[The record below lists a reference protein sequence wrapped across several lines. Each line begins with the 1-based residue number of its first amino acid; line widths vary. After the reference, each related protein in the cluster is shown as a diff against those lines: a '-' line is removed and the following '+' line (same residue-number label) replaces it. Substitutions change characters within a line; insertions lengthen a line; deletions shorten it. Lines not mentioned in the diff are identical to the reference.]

1 MVEQKKIM
9 LKVCVVDE
17 ENQRKNH
24 IFDPDKTRE
33 IKIGRSGSGEI
44 ILASPTISRLHAKMI
59 LADGAVSV
67 QNHSPNGT
75 YVNDHRIDRLTR
87 LSEDDTVHIGNF
99 SFTVQIGDKAQVE
112 AKPASQPAKTVKK
125 TPAKDAP
132 RGDSDELVN
141 LKRKIHNSLLKYFD
155 LRSLN
160 LGKIGDEDLRERTRV
175 VLEEILDEM
184 SGEVKR
190 LSSREVL
197 LKDLLDEFLQLGPL
211 EDLLDDPDVSE
222 IMVVSKDRIF
232 IEKGGK
238 LTLSEKRFTTD
249 DAVHNIIQRIVTPI
263 GRRIDESSPLV
274 DARLKDGSRVNA
286 IIPPLA
292 LKGPCITIRKFSKI
306 PLTTED
312 LIKFGTLN
320 ELMRN
325 FLQKCIAGRKNVLI
339 SGGTGSGKTTL
350 LNILCSY
357 IPENERIVTIEDA
370 AELQLLQE
378 HVVSLEARPKNI
390 EGTGEIS
397 IRDLVKNALRMR
409 PDRIIVGECRSGEA
423 LDMLQA
429 MNTGHDGSLTTGHAN
444 SPRDMIGRLE
454 TMVLFG
460 GVDLPV
466 RAIREQ
472 IVSAID
478 LIVQQERMLD
488 GKRKITYISEVTGID
503 DSGQIE
509 TEDIF
514 LFQRKGLTPEGDV
527 IGDFITTGYIPSFT
541 QEFIER
547 GVISTGE
554 LF

>member
-1 MVEQKKIM
+1 M
-9 LKVCVVDE
+9 LKVRVVDE
-17 ENQRKNH
+17 ENQEKDYS
-24 IFDPDKTRE
+24 FDPKKVRE
-33 IKIGRSGSGEI
+33 IKVGRSEAGDI
-44 ILASPTISRLHAKMI
+44 VLASPTISRMHAKLM
-59 LADGAVSV
+59 LADGGITIH
-67 QNHSPNGT
+67 NFSPNGT
-75 YVNDHRIDRLTR
+75 HVNDHKIDRPAR
-87 LSEDDTVHIGNF
+87 LSENDVVRIGNF
-99 SFTVQIGDKAQVE
+99 SFTVQMGDKAQPDKTAVQRPVGRVE
-112 AKPASQPAKTVKK
+112 KRPKADASKAAKA
-125 TPAKDAP
+125 
-132 RGDSDELVN
+132 DELVN
-141 LKRKIHNSLLKYFD
+141 LKRRIHNQLLKYFD
-155 LRSLN
+155 LRSLS
-160 LGKIGDEDLRERTRV
+160 LGQLKDDELRERTKV
-175 VLEEILDEM
+175 VLEEILDEL
-184 SGEVKR
+184 SKEWKR
-190 LSSREVL
+190 LVSREEL

-211 EDLLDDPDVSE
+211 EELLDDPEVSE
-222 IMVVSKDRIF
+222 IMVVSKDRIY
-232 IEKGGK
+232 IERSGR
-238 LTLSEKRFTTD
+238 LVLAEKRFTTD

-292 LKGPCITIRKFSKI
+292 LKGPCITIRKFSKT
-306 PLTTED
+306 PLTDDD
-312 LIKFGTLN
+312 LIKFGTLDDH
-320 ELMRN
+320 MRN
-325 FLQKCIAGRKNVLI
+325 FLKKCVLGRKNILI

-350 LNILCSY
+350 LNILCAY

-409 PDRIIVGECRSGEA
+409 PDRIIVGECRGGEA

-460 GVDLPV
+460 GIDLPV

-472 IVSAID
+472 IVSAVD
-478 LIVQQERMLD
+478 LIVQQERLID
-488 GKRKITYISEVTGID
+488 GKRKITYITEVTGID

-509 TEDIF
+509 LEDIF
-514 LFQRKGLTPEGDV
+514 FFQRKGLTAEGGV
-527 IGDFITTGYIPSFT
+527 IGEVLSTGYIPSFT

-547 GVISTGE
+547 GIITSGE

>member
-1 MVEQKKIM
+1 
-9 LKVCVVDE
+9 
-17 ENQRKNH
+17 
-24 IFDPDKTRE
+24 
-33 IKIGRSGSGEI
+33 
-44 ILASPTISRLHAKMI
+44 
-59 LADGAVSV
+59 
-67 QNHSPNGT
+67 
-75 YVNDHRIDRLTR
+75 
-87 LSEDDTVHIGNF
+87 
-99 SFTVQIGDKAQVE
+99 
-112 AKPASQPAKTVKK
+112 
-125 TPAKDAP
+125 
-132 RGDSDELVN
+132 
-141 LKRKIHNSLLKYFD
+141 LKYFD
-155 LRSLN
+155 LRSLS
-160 LGKIGDEDLRERTRV
+160 LGELKDDDLRERTSG
-175 VLEEILDEM
+175 VLEEILDEVADEWK
-184 SGEVKR
+184 GLV
-190 LSSREVL
+190 SREEL

-211 EDLLDDPDVSE
+211 EDLLDDPEVSE
-222 IMVVSKDRIF
+222 IMVVSKDRIY
-232 IEKGGK
+232 IERAGR
-238 LTLSEKRFTTD
+238 LQLAEKRFTTD

-292 LKGPCITIRKFSKI
+292 LKGPCITIRKFSKT
-306 PLTTED
+306 PLTDED
-312 LIKFGTLN
+312 LIRFGTLDDH
-320 ELMRN
+320 MRN
-325 FLQKCIAGRKNVLI
+325 FLKKCIIGRKNILI

-350 LNILCSY
+350 LNVLCSY

-370 AELQLLQE
+370 AELQLLQD

-409 PDRIIVGECRSGEA
+409 PDRVIVGECRGGEA

-478 LIVQQERMLD
+478 LIVQQERLID

-509 TEDIF
+509 IEDIF
-514 LFQRKGLTPEGDV
+514 VFQRKGLTAEGEV
-527 IGDFITTGYIPSFT
+527 IGEVQTTGYIPSFT
-541 QEFIER
+541 QEFVER
-547 GVISTGE
+547 GIISSGE

>member
-1 MVEQKKIM
+1 MM
-9 LKVCVVDE
+9 LKVCVTDE
-17 ENQRKNH
+17 ENQRKNYF
-24 IFDPDKTRE
+24 FDPDKVKE
-33 IKIGRSGSGEI
+33 VKVGRSGSADVV
-44 ILASPTISRLHAKMI
+44 LASPTISRLHAKMT
-59 LADGAVSV
+59 LADGAVSI

-87 LSEDDTVHIGNF
+87 LAESDVVHIGNF
-99 SFTVQIGDKAQVE
+99 SFTAQIGDKNKLAEVAAAKTALRPEKPRKADAAKVE
-112 AKPASQPAKTVKK
+112 A
-125 TPAKDAP
+125 
-132 RGDSDELVN
+132 DELVN
-141 LKRKIHNSLLKYFD
+141 LKRRIHNQLLKYFD
-155 LRSLN
+155 LRSLSMGE
-160 LGKIGDEDLRERTRV
+160 LKDDDLRERTKV
-175 VLEEILDEM
+175 VLEEILDELTAEWKKLI
-184 SGEVKR
+184 SKE
-190 LSSREVL
+190 EL

-211 EDLLDDPDVSE
+211 EDLLDDPEVSE
-222 IMVVSKDRIF
+222 IMVVSKDRIY
-232 IEKGGK
+232 IEKNGK
-238 LTLSEKRFTTD
+238 LQLAAKRFTTD

-306 PLTTED
+306 PLTDED
-312 LIKFGTLN
+312 LIKFGTLDAH
-320 ELMRN
+320 MRN
-325 FLQKCIAGRKNVLI
+325 FLKKCILGRKNVLI

-409 PDRIIVGECRSGEA
+409 PDRIIVGECRGGEA

-472 IVSAID
+472 VVSAID
-478 LIVQQERMLD
+478 LIVQQERLID

-503 DSGQIE
+503 ESGQIE
-509 TEDIF
+509 IEDIF
-514 LFQRKGLTPEGDV
+514 IFQRKGLTPEGGV
-527 IGDFITTGYIPSFT
+527 IGDVMTTGYIPSFT

-547 GVISTGE
+547 GIITSGE

>member
-1 MVEQKKIM
+1 MPEASKARFRVSV
-9 LKVCVVDE
+9 LDDE
-17 ENQRKNH
+17 NKRTNH
-24 IFDPDKTRE
+24 FFDPGKVKE
-33 IKIGRSGSGEI
+33 IKVGRSDSGDVV
-44 ILASPTISRLHAKMI
+44 LPSATISRLHAKI
-59 LADGAVSV
+59 LVENGLINVE
-67 QNHSPNGT
+67 NFSPNGT
-75 YVNDHRIDRLTR
+75 HVNDAKIDRPTR
-87 LSEDDTVHIGNF
+87 ISENDVVRIGNF
-99 SFTVQIGDKAQVE
+99 TITAGFGDEPDLADVTIQ
-112 AKPASQPAKTVKK
+112 QPAKG
-125 TPAKDAP
+125 AKSGVAAKARATDA
-132 RGDSDELVN
+132 DELVN
-141 LKRKIHNSLLKYFD
+141 LKRSIHNQLLKYFD
-155 LRSLN
+155 LRSLSFEQ
-160 LGKIGDEDLRERTRV
+160 LKDEELRERTKS
-175 VLEEILDEM
+175 VLEDILDEM

-190 LSSREVL
+190 LSSREEL

-211 EDLLDDPDVSE
+211 EDLLDDPEVSE
-222 IMVVSKDRIF
+222 IMVVSKDQIY
-232 IEKGGK
+232 IERSGK
-238 LTLSEKRFTTD
+238 LVLSNKRFTTD

-292 LKGPCITIRKFSKI
+292 LKGPCITIRKFSKV
-306 PLTTED
+306 PLTTDD

-320 ELMRN
+320 EQMRD
-325 FLQKCIAGRKNVLI
+325 FLQKCIKGRKNVLI

-357 IPENERIVTIEDA
+357 IPEDERIVTIEDA

-378 HVVSLEARPKNI
+378 HVVSLEARPKNL

-409 PDRIIVGECRSGEA
+409 PDRVIVGECRGGEA

-444 SPRDMIGRLE
+444 SPVDMIGRLE

-478 LIVQQERMLD
+478 LIVQQERLID

-509 TEDIF
+509 IEDIF
-514 LFQRKGLTPEGDV
+514 NFRRKGLDPDGGV
-527 IGDFITTGYIPSFT
+527 IGEFLTTGYIPSFT

-547 GVISTGE
+547 GIITSGE